1 MASTSASNSL
11 VTAGRPGRPARG
23 AIVAACIVLAAHLTP
38 AMAQVASPHAID
50 HPAWFVE
57 TFLDVRDDIA
67 EARKSGK
74 RLMLYFGQDGCPYCR
89 ELLQNN
95 FSQKA
100 IADKARKHLLP
111 IGLNIWGDRPVTW
124 IDGRQMP
131 EKDLARLLKVQF
143 TPTLLFFD
151 EKGEVIVRLNGY
163 LPPNRLEPAID
174 YVAGRMESKVRFAE
188 YAKTAVVESAGDRL
202 NEQPFFLPSPS
213 DLRRKPGGKPLAVV
227 FETRHC
233 KACDEMH
240 REGFVRPD
248 VRELVARFDV
258 VRFSLADRSAIVT
271 PDNMRTTADAWAKSL
286 GIAYTPSIV
295 FFEPAGGREVFRIEA
310 YLRPFHLASS
320 FEYVATGAWKE
331 QPSFQRFLQARAE
344 RIRARTGQ
352 VDLWK

>member
-1 MASTSASNSL
+1 MASTSASNSRF
-11 VTAGRPGRPARG
+11 AAWRRGRG
-23 AIVAACIVLAAHLTP
+23 AILAACIVLAAVAVP
-38 AMAQVASPHAID
+38 AWAQVASPHAID

-67 EARKSGK
+67 EARKAGK

-95 FSQKA
+95 FSQKTL
-100 IADKARKHLLP
+100 ADKARKHLLP
-111 IGLNIWGDRPVTW
+111 IGLNIWGDRTVTW

-131 EKDLARLLKVQF
+131 EKDVARLLKVQF

-151 EKGEVIVRLNGY
+151 EKGEIIVRLNGY

-174 YVAGRMESKVRFAE
+174 YVAGRMERKVRFAD
-188 YAKTAVVESAGDRL
+188 YAQAVALEPAADRL
-202 NEQPFFLPSPS
+202 HEQPFFLASPS

-240 REGFVRPD
+240 AEGFVRPE

-258 VRFSLADRSAIVT
+258 ARFSLADRSAIVT
-271 PDNMRTTADAWAKSL
+271 PGGARTTADAWAKSL

-295 FFEPAGGREVFRIEA
+295 FFEPAGREVFRIEA

-344 RIRARTGQ
+344 RIRAKTGQ
-352 VDLWK
+352 LDLWK